1 MAFQNLSTKNE
12 IMKRKIIGSQSVI
25 IITTRLLDDGFNML
39 DDYYDALLVS
49 SPSGYSPLGL
59 LRMEL
64 EKTGNSNLI
73 RTLDKKC
80 NHISASD
87 DFIIGCFNLN
97 KKMKIMLAPNQ
108 NAKFYET
115 NTPTNNLWLD
125 FGFASTY
132 CSLVL
137 ASKLAIKK
145 LALSHSLH
153 GINNDFIKTIGNAI
167 SAYAN
172 QFAENT
178 LEEIV
183 MVGCCFNHSNLTN
196 LFDEQFNL
204 INQTPQF
211 DFETKMNN
219 SFPCMKINLLK

>member
-1 MAFQNLSTKNE
+1 
-12 IMKRKIIGSQSVI
+12 MKRKIIGSQSVI

-64 EKTGNSNLI
+64 EKTGNPNLI

-97 KKMKIMLAPNQ
+97 EKMKIMLAPNQ

-125 FGFASTY
+125 FAFASTY

-167 SAYAN
+167 KIYTN
-172 QFAENT
+172 QFTENT
-178 LEEIV
+178 IEEVIL
-183 MVGCCFNHSNLTN
+183 VGCCFNSSNIKN
-196 LFDEQFNL
+196 LFDEQ
-204 INQTPQF
+204 INSSNQPPQF
-211 DFETKMNN
+211 NFEIKINN
-219 SFPCMKINLLK
+219 SFTYIKINLLL